1 MLCQENVAFIKIR
14 AKFCVTCLTFCLS
27 NFLFFIFVQLLVCAM
42 FLRFYFFHWLF
53 SQGVLK
59 TKKTLGVG
67 DERDIRSKRG
77 SNSKLVLVD
86 INEFMI
92 SVYNYK
98 LIKIVFKKLSKSIW
112 RLSFNFKPWIFGAKY
127 SRVDQVKFF

>member
-27 NFLFFIFVQLLVCAM
+27 NFLFFIFVKLLVCAT
-42 FLRFYFFHWLF
+42 FLRFYFFLWLF

-77 SNSKLVLVD
+77 SNSKLILVD

-98 LIKIVFKKLSKSIW
+98 LIKIVFKKLSKSI
-112 RLSFNFKPWIFGAKY
+112 
-127 SRVDQVKFF
+127 